1 MIASRQGIV
10 CAARGRAGSNT
21 STNVARFRLGG
32 GPPPGRIHPTP
43 APLRWIRHTSLAVLR
58 LEPARPRAAF
68 LELARGPLLPDPALG
83 SLIAS
88 LNRFLSGGNAVALE
102 ELID

>member
-1 MIASRQGIV
+1 VRREGA
-10 CAARGRAGSNT
+10 
-21 STNVARFRLGG
+21 
-32 GPPPGRIHPTP
+32 P
-43 APLRWIRHTSLAVLR
+43 APTLALMSLGSG

>member
-1 MIASRQGIV
+1 MSL
-10 CAARGRAGSNT
+10 GS
-21 STNVARFRLGG
+21 G
-32 GPPPGRIHPTP
+32 
-43 APLRWIRHTSLAVLR
+43 

>member
-1 MIASRQGIV
+1 MRREGAPAPTLALMSLASGLEP
-10 CAARGRAGSNT
+10 ARPR
-21 STNVARFRLGG
+21 
-32 GPPPGRIHPTP
+32 GRIHPTP
-43 APLRWIRHTSLAVLR
+43 APLRWIRHTSLAVLP